1 MLLLMNMIQVVDNK
15 MVNWGGL
22 AREAE
27 KVGELFR

>member
-1 MLLLMNMIQVVDNK
+1 MNMIQVVDNK

-27 KVGELFR
+27 RVGELFR

>member
-1 MLLLMNMIQVVDNK
+1 MYMIQVVDNK

-22 AREAE
+22 AREGE

>member
-27 KVGELFR
+27 RVGELFR

>member
-15 MVNWGGL
+15 LVNWGGL

-27 KVGELFR
+27 RVGELFR

>member
-1 MLLLMNMIQVVDNK
+1 MYMIQVVDNK

-27 KVGELFR
+27 KFGELFR

>member
-1 MLLLMNMIQVVDNK
+1 MIQVVDNK

-27 KVGELFR
+27 RVGELFRLG

>member
-1 MLLLMNMIQVVDNK
+1 MYMIQVVDNK
-15 MVNWGGL
+15 MVNWSGL